1 MAQFDYPVPGQSLT
15 TTPKNAP
22 YERPPQITEPQEA
35 LKAHVDNLSKKESV
49 EDIKYYVEMGLDV
62 KSIVEALLRS
72 AVAEGIH
79 SIDISLIIA
88 PLLHQIIVTLLDK
101 MGIEYDEG
109 ISNAEER
116 VNLGFQR
123 DKMRAKKMLSEIKF
137 DESFDMDD
145 MDLELTGGGD
155 DEMPTEE
162 PIEKKP
168 VKGLMARS

>member
-15 TTPKNAP
+15 TTPRNAS

-35 LKAHVDNLSKKESV
+35 LKAHIDNLSKKESV

-109 ISNAEER
+109 SNVET
-116 VNLGFQR
+116 
-123 DKMRAKKMLSEIKF
+123 DPDII
-137 DESFDMDD
+137 DESTMAIVKQKVKAR
-145 MDLELTGGGD
+145 MG
-155 DEMPTEE
+155 E
-162 PIEKKP
+162 PVKEKP
-168 VKGLMARS
+168 VMKEPEMEEEKPTGGLMARGATDGI